1 MLSLMVSITLQAALA
16 TNTHVAEGLA
26 LGQSGTSNAVRSVI
40 IFSIFS
46 ISVSHLFNVL
56 VS

>member
-1 MLSLMVSITLQAALA
+1 MLSLMLSITLQTALA

-26 LGQSGTSNAVRSVI
+26 LGQSRTSNAEWSPI

-46 ISVSHLFNVL
+46 ISIAHLFNVL